1 MTQPTKIET
10 ENLEAHVSICQERYE
25 ALDAKIDRL
34 EARMK
39 DVELTLLDIVDKLH
53 KMESKQQT
61 QWANTGGALII
72 VLVSVIGFLIVNGGI

>member
-53 KMESKQQT
+53 KMESKHHT

-72 VLVSVIGFLIVNGGI
+72 VLVSVIGFLIVNGGL